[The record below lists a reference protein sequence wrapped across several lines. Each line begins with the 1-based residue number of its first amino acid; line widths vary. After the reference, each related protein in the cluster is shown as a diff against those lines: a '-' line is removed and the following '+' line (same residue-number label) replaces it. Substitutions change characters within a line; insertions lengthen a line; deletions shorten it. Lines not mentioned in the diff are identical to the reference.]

1 MQMAHPNNCSFA
13 VIRYE
18 NSGDTAKIF
27 VYMDMCIDLWVLLHV
42 QECFHVCI
50 LAVCHRIDKYV
61 GCNYALSDKAVT
73 EKTELYGHKNSE
85 KRAIYSLII
94 QEKCDMLLAY

>member
-61 GCNYALSDKAVT
+61 GL
-73 EKTELYGHKNSE
+73 KTMHKV
-85 KRAIYSLII
+85 
-94 QEKCDMLLAY
+94 

>member
-1 MQMAHPNNCSFA
+1 MLSQFLIGLIDLLVFPSAMMNNCSFA

-61 GCNYALSDKAVT
+61 GL
-73 EKTELYGHKNSE
+73 KTMHKV
-85 KRAIYSLII
+85 
-94 QEKCDMLLAY
+94 